1 MDAIEYLKEVD
12 PWLVFFV
19 VISIVLTGKFIY
31 KTFIEDI
38 IQKYGWETQRMRK
51 HREDH
56 EKIEV
61 LMELTK
67 KTAENLEKLQERHS
81 KDEEEFRKNLNNY
94 MEESRKDRKALHDE
108 MSKFTSNRVSDR
120 QQSLQIQK
128 ELKDAQNEMSNKVI
142 DISNKLDEM
151 QKNTDERFV
160 ASEEKENKRVQSEI
174 KERISKIY
182 RDCNSSQKIS
192 DIELETLEDLI
203 ETYELHGGENSFVHS
218 LVQKEMYSWEV
229 IKHK

>member
-19 VISIVLTGKFIY
+19 VISIVLAGKFIY

-56 EKIEV
+56 EKIEAI
-61 LMELTK
+61 MELTK

-81 KDEEEFRKNLNNY
+81 KDEGEFRQNLNNY
-94 MEESRKDRKALHDE
+94 IEESRKDRKALHDE

-128 ELKDAQNEMSNKVI
+128 ELKDSVNSIIEGQKSRDEQIVALMCGSKELLGNTIDERYEKYINLGGIPQNEV
-142 DISNKLDEM
+142 DEF
-151 QKNTDERFV
+151 D
-160 ASEEKENKRVQSEI
+160 S
-174 KERISKIY
+174 IY
-182 RDCNSSQKIS
+182 GAYRG
-192 DIELETLEDLI
+192 
-203 ETYELHGGENSFVHS
+203 LHGNHGRQTKYEYV
-218 LVQKEMYSWEV
+218 KEHLPVIPVKTELV
-229 IKHK
+229 IKHE

>member
-12 PWLVFFV
+12 PWFVFFV
-19 VISIVLTGKFIY
+19 VISIVLAGKFIY

-81 KDEEEFRKNLNNY
+81 KDEEEFRQNLNNY

-128 ELKDAQNEMSNKVI
+128 ELKESIQGLISGQNDRDRKIETLTSLFVDKEIEDLRWTILDFTASLSDGMKYNRESFDHIMRMYNKYEKILEENNMENGLVEESI
-142 DISNKLDEM
+142 K
-151 QKNTDERFV
+151 FV
-160 ASEEKENKRVQSEI
+160 QEKYHEK
-174 KERISKIY
+174 
-182 RDCNSSQKIS
+182 
-192 DIELETLEDLI
+192 LET
-203 ETYELHGGENSFVHS
+203 GFN
-218 LVQKEMYSWEV
+218 
-229 IKHK
+229 